1 MTTFMTEYEDKEN
14 DNNIRN
20 CIPPTCYS
28 YAPTQKYVINSES
41 TSQTQF
47 KSTSHLTNQLFHILT
62 LCLPTNE
69 QPKILISIMNIK
81 LTNTHEHTHVHVHTH
96 IHTHTHTHTHA
107 YLLAT
112 VHQPL
117 LYGHSKYN
125 SHDWYQDIMLHI
137 CTRIEKM

>member
-1 MTTFMTEYEDKEN
+1 MTTFMTEYEDKAN

-96 IHTHTHTHTHA
+96 IHTHTHI
-107 YLLAT
+107 
-112 VHQPL
+112 P
-117 LYGHSKYN
+117 
-125 SHDWYQDIMLHI
+125 MHI
-137 CTRIEKM
+137 Y

>member
-1 MTTFMTEYEDKEN
+1 MTTLMTEYEDKEH

-20 CIPPTCYS
+20 CIPPTRYS

-62 LCLPTNE
+62 LCLPTKK
-69 QPKILISIMNIK
+69 QLKILISIMNIK
-81 LTNTHEHTHVHVHTH
+81 LTNTHMHTCA
-96 IHTHTHTHTHA
+96 HTHTHTHA

-112 VHQPL
+112 VHHPL

-125 SHDWYQDIMLHI
+125 FHDWHQDTMQHI
-137 CTRIEKM
+137 CTRIEKMYIF

>member
-1 MTTFMTEYEDKEN
+1 MTTFVTEYEDKEN

-28 YAPTQKYVINSES
+28 YAPTQKYVINSEC

-47 KSTSHLTNQLFHILT
+47 KSTCHLTNQLFHILT
-62 LCLPTNE
+62 LCLPKNE

-81 LTNTHEHTHVHVHTH
+81 L
-96 IHTHTHTHTHA
+96 IHTRAHTRAHTHTHTHA

-112 VHQPL
+112 VHHPL

-125 SHDWYQDIMLHI
+125 SHDWHQDIILRI
-137 CTRIEKM
+137 CTRIEKMYIFWNYGC